1 MESFRTLRTMLAASR
16 RGRGKGDGRS
26 VLVTG
31 PSPSEG
37 KTTTAINLAASFALA
52 GHRVILIE
60 ADFRRPTVGEA
71 LGVRPRVG
79 IGKVLLGN
87 VPLED
92 ALVPAKPFGN
102 NLRLLLV
109 DRADDWLAEV
119 LSLPAAGALL
129 DEAERLADYV
139 VIDSPPL
146 TEVIDALPLAQQV
159 DDVVLVVRLGSSNLS
174 QLTRLGDLL
183 EQHTINP
190 SGFVVVGVGSS
201 EESSY
206 YISSR
211 RERAADDWL
220 ALAEQDEERERLDR
234 VGTTEG

>member
-1 MESFRTLRTMLAASR
+1 MLAAAR
-16 RGRGKGDGRS
+16 RGRGSEGRS

-71 LGVRPRVG
+71 LGVRPQVG

-87 VPLED
+87 VPVEE
-92 ALVPAKPFGN
+92 ALVPVRPFGD
-102 NLRLLLV
+102 NLRTLLV

-119 LSLPAAGALL
+119 LSLPAASALL

-159 DDVVLVVRLGSSNLS
+159 DDVVLVVRLGSSNIS

-183 EQHTINP
+183 EQHRITP

-206 YISSR
+206 YISAR
-211 RERAADDWL
+211 RERAAQDWVPP
-220 ALAEQDEERERLDR
+220 ADEEPERVASAER
-234 VGTTEG
+234 G